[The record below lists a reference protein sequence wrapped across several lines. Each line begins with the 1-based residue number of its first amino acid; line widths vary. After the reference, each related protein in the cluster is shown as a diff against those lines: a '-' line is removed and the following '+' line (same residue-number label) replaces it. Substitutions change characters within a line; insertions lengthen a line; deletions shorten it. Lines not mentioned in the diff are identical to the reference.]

1 MTTLTEREEVTTSWS
16 PRTKPT
22 IYIAPLEWVNDV
34 IVHDEDDEV
43 IYIISNEWKLIP
55 ATFWNPRP
63 VLDD

>member
-1 MTTLTEREEVTTSWS
+1 MATRTEREEVTTSWYS
-16 PRTKPT
+16 RNRPT

-55 ATFWNPRP
+55 ATFRTPRP